1 MAVNSV
7 GFWKGLEY
15 AKKCQTF
22 ILRTIEI
29 IQKDAK
35 MARLLKVVLMC
46 GLIAVSVGCGQKGPL
61 YMPSQQAAQEVGL

>member
-1 MAVNSV
+1 MAINSV
-7 GFWKGLEY
+7 GFLKGLEY

-22 ILRTIEI
+22 ILPTIEI

-61 YMPSQQAAQEVGL
+61 YMPSQQVTQEAGL